1 VTSSISGIGG
11 ASSAHQRKDGFDSST
26 AMEISW
32 ELLLK
37 CSEELNTEL
46 HLHATIQ
53 KDLRM

>member
-1 VTSSISGIGG
+1 MTSSISGIGG